1 MESLIADKQNFH
13 KSCFRCEHCRGKL
26 SLGNYASLHGR
37 MYCKPH
43 YKQLFKAKGNYDE
56 GFGQTPHKE
65 LWNNKN
71 QQDSAEKTKIKSSS
85 PEKKVTDSRY
95 STAQSTLVTQDYAI
109 SKSVDE
115 NKKSASKISVVWP
128 PQTDS
133 PKKSF
138 TIEEELKL
146 VKPSWPPKEGSA
158 QESEHLNQPLKPA
171 LREKDSP
178 AAKVQNGPQE
188 NDKVQESVCVTE
200 NARKPDETPAESEAS
215 ASPAAAA
222 EEPVSVT
229 HTRET
234 EESNSG
240 AEAVAQ
246 VDSEMD
252 SEVCPGVEEKEQS
265 EGNDGGAVE
274 SMKVLE
280 ETEEKSVEKVEEVK
294 VNGHDGQIESAAGE
308 NQEEIDE
315 GNIGGMNNGEAVKV
329 KLVDEEATAGL
340 ALNANTNNNNN
351 GQTLL
356 DHEILFQG
364 LNEDEEKENLSL
376 FLTDT
381 TPATDSFQADH
392 CEESKWMPREV
403 LQLAQR
409 DDAFVPAGAKCTEAT
424 DCYSDTNFFT
434 ETGEGTFSFKS
445 EAAEPKISTS
455 SFLEDIFAGLSTSSS
470 SLLSDFKSD
479 IFSQATEAPRVS
491 ALDDLLD
498 FGMERGENTDRAAD
512 MRGEDE
518 SGDIFATNYSTRR
531 EGTSLWE
538 DDDDTL
544 TVEERIKR
552 NRCYDDDDDS
562 DNS

>member
-1 MESLIADKQNFH
+1 
-13 KSCFRCEHCRGKL
+13 
-26 SLGNYASLHGR
+26 

-43 YKQLFKAKGNYDE
+43 YKQLFKSKGNYDE

-71 QQDSAEKTKIKSSS
+71 QQDSAEKTTIKSPS
-85 PEKKVTDSRY
+85 PERKVMESRF
-95 STAQSTLVTQDYAI
+95 STAQSTLVTQDQPI
-109 SKSVDE
+109 NKSVEE
-115 NKKSASKISVVWP
+115 NKKPTSKIAVVWP

-138 TIEEELKL
+138 SVEDELKL

-158 QESEHLNQPLKPA
+158 QDNEPLNQPVMPA
-171 LREKDSP
+171 TTDTHSP
-178 AAKVQNGPQE
+178 TDKVQNEPWE
-188 NDKVQESVCVTE
+188 NDKMQESPCLTE
-200 NARKPDETPAESEAS
+200 NVRKPDETPAESEGS
-215 ASPAAAA
+215 ASPVAAA
-222 EEPVSVT
+222 EEPESVT

-234 EESNSG
+234 KESNSV

-274 SMKVLE
+274 SMKVPE
-280 ETEEKSVEKVEEVK
+280 QNEEKSAERVEEVK

-308 NQEEIDE
+308 EESQEERDE
-315 GNIGGMNNGEAVKV
+315 GNISSINNGEAVKV
-329 KLVDEEATAGL
+329 TLIDEGATAGQE
-340 ALNANTNNNNN
+340 LNANTNNNNN
-351 GQTLL
+351 NNSQTLF
-356 DHEILFQG
+356 DHDISLQG
-364 LNEDEEKENLSL
+364 LNEDEEKEKLSL
-376 FLTDT
+376 FLTDAS
-381 TPATDSFQADH
+381 PAADPLQADR
-392 CEESKWMPREV
+392 CEESKWMPSEV

-434 ETGEGTFSFKS
+434 DAAEETFPFKD

-479 IFSQATEAPRVS
+479 IFGESAREAPARS

-498 FGMERGENTDRAAD
+498 FGMEAGEGKAAD
-512 MRGEDE
+512 RKGEDE
-518 SGDIFATNYSTRR
+518 SGDIFATSSTRK
-531 EGTSLWE
+531 EGSSLW
-538 DDDDTL
+538 DDDDDDDADDTL
-544 TVEERIKR
+544 TVEERIKK
-552 NRCYDDDDDS
+552 NRYYDDDDS